1 MPRRRFRWI
10 VLLFA
15 LAVAPLVR
23 AGALADIEAL
33 IPAENW
39 AEAKTRGA
47 TALAD
52 PRTHDAAVALLFNLA
67 LESPADFSE
76 AEWTPWAEELERRRS
91 AENPRARSLATLSMW
106 RAQRAFQA
114 RERDAAVAAVDKALA
129 LLRDGQGRI
138 GPAEQAYVLTLAGQ
152 IRGLF
157 GDYAEGAALATEA
170 ETLLR
175 APHGPLERVRRLRA
189 IYFHALFEDRLGH
202 YDTSIAL
209 ARQGISEAEA
219 LGVPNNGFR
228 RRLVGVLSESLI
240 SRGEFTAVRDLMRP
254 ELERLRAQ
262 VQPSPRELAMTLGH
276 LAEAERQLGDREL
289 ALNYAREAA
298 QTAARDQALVAS
310 GSYAALL
317 GNLGS
322 LAYELKRYEEADTAL
337 GQNLSQLE
345 NQFGG
350 DSLRVVPP
358 LLTAGEVAFER
369 NLLDEAEQ
377 RFRRVLAIVATQL
390 HPNHVEGAP
399 ALRGLAR
406 VLLRRG
412 DAAGAAALLRG
423 ALSQQEAAT
432 GTEHPQLLGW
442 RCDLAEALDRS
453 GDTAGA
459 FDNALLVEQRRNRL
473 VAAVAPV
480 LGETQALEFKN
491 SLARCSERLLAV
503 AAARGDAAQIA
514 AAWDEIA
521 AARGL
526 ATRLT
531 AQRIAAVRSRL
542 DAAAQAHWERWS
554 KAAAAY
560 ADALRGGADGAA
572 LAELRREL
580 DSALEALG
588 EGAALPSPPRKPVAE
603 LVARLPAQTGLVAFA
618 AGAGATAPQLYAFVA
633 EPGQVPRLLALG
645 DLAALDARGERWYRL
660 MREPGRDAEL
670 REAGMAVRKH
680 LFDALNLVRRDGR
693 LFVVADAGVHRLNF
707 AALPDGEG
715 FLIERGLRLHLLETE
730 QDLAAVAAPA
740 RDGLLLL
747 GVPTLARSD
756 VAALGQL
763 RGGCPELGNAL
774 QPLPGAA
781 HEIDTLAALSRAAG
795 REQVVALKGGAA
807 TASALRRDAARAGI
821 IHFAT
826 HAFELGAHCAARA
839 GSVRRGVGLRRD
851 YADGAP
857 DARAALAREAGLV
870 LSGERGSN
878 GLLLGADVSTL
889 ALDGVAWVVLS
900 ACDTGL
906 GARLGDEGVFGL
918 RRAFRL
924 AGARTV
930 LMSLW
935 PVDDAAT
942 SAWMEALYRAR
953 LQQAQDTVDAVA
965 AADLAVLQ
973 ARRARG
979 ESPHPFYWAGFVAAG
994 DWR

>member
-23 AGALADIEAL
+23 AGTLADIEAL

-39 AEAKTRGA
+39 ADAKTRGA
-47 TALAD
+47 AALAD

-114 RERDAAVAAVDKALA
+114 RERDAAVAAVDEALA

-138 GPAEQAYVLTLAGQ
+138 SPAEQAYVLILAGQ

-157 GDYAEGAALATEA
+157 GDYAEGAALAAEA

-175 APHGPLERVRRLRA
+175 TPHGMLERVRRLRA

-202 YDTSIAL
+202 YDTAIAL
-209 ARQGISEAEA
+209 ARRGIAEA
-219 LGVPNNGFR
+219 DGLGVPTSSFR
-228 RRLVGVLSESLI
+228 RRLVSVLSESLI

-262 VQPSPRELAMTLGH
+262 AQPSPRELAMTLGH

-289 ALNYAREAA
+289 ALNLYREAA
-298 QTAARDQALVAS
+298 QTAATDPALVAS

-317 GNLGS
+317 GNFGA
-322 LAYELKRYEEADTAL
+322 LAYELRHFEEADTAL
-337 GQNLSQLE
+337 GQNLSLLE
-345 NQFGG
+345 SQFGG

-358 LLTAGEVAFER
+358 LLTAGEVAYER

-406 VLLRRG
+406 VLLRRN

-442 RCDLAEALDRS
+442 RCDLAEALARS
-453 GDTAGA
+453 GDTTGA

-588 EGAALPSPPRKPVAE
+588 EGAALPLPPRKP
-603 LVARLPAQTGLVAFA
+603 PAAN
-618 AGAGATAPQLYAFVA
+618 APQLYAFVA
-633 EPGQVPRLLALG
+633 EPGQAPRLLALG

-670 REAGMAVRKH
+670 REAGLAVREH
-680 LFDALNLVRRDGR
+680 LFDALNLARRDGR
-693 LFVVADAGVHRLNF
+693 LFVVPDAGVHRLNF
-707 AALPDGEG
+707 AALPDGDG

-730 QDLAAVAAPA
+730 QDLAAAAAPA

-747 GVPTLARSD
+747 GAPTLARSD

-781 HEIDTLAALSRAAG
+781 REIDTLAALSRAAG
-795 REQVVALKGGAA
+795 REQVVALKGSAA
-807 TASALRRDAARAGI
+807 TAGALRRDAARAGI

-826 HAFELGAHCAARA
+826 HAFELGAHCAAQA
-839 GSVRRGVGLRRD
+839 GSTRRGVGLRRD

-857 DARAALAREAGLV
+857 DARTALAREAGLV
-870 LSGERGSN
+870 LSGERGGN
-878 GLLLGADVSTL
+878 GLLLGADVSTQ

-935 PVDDAAT
+935 PVDDSAT

-953 LQQAQDTVDAVA
+953 LQQSQDTVDAVA